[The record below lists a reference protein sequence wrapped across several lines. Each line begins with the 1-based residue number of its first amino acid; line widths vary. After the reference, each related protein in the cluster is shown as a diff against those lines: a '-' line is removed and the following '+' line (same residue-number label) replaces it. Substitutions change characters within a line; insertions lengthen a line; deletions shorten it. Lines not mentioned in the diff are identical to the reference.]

1 LSSHAGDV
9 VAAMAI
15 AAIGGRIFG
24 GLNRE
29 VHTNMDTE
37 LEGFL
42 NSLGEAERA
51 GGRVLHELT
60 DQAQSLELRELLR
73 KVGHDEGYYA
83 SELAAHVRRLGGM
96 PSTKTGD
103 FVEKVR
109 AVGHFKDKLE
119 LLNRGQRWV
128 VRKIGEQVGT
138 IADARLQAFLR
149 VMADGHDI
157 NIGAL
162 DKALAEGKL

>member
-1 LSSHAGDV
+1 
-9 VAAMAI
+9 
-15 AAIGGRIFG
+15 
-24 GLNRE
+24 
-29 VHTNMDTE
+29 MDTE
-37 LEGFL
+37 LESFL

-51 GGRVLHELT
+51 GGRILHELT
-60 DQAQSLELRELLR
+60 DQPQSLELREMLK

-83 SELAAHVRRLGGM
+83 GELAAHVRRLGGA

-109 AVGHFKDKLE
+109 AVGDLKGKLE

-149 VMADGHDI
+149 VMADGHDV

-162 DKALAEGKL
+162 EKALTAGKL

>member
-1 LSSHAGDV
+1 
-9 VAAMAI
+9 
-15 AAIGGRIFG
+15 
-24 GLNRE
+24 
-29 VHTNMDTE
+29 MDSQ

-42 NSLGEAERA
+42 NLLGEAERA
-51 GGRVLHELT
+51 GGRILHELT
-60 DQAQSLELRELLR
+60 EQASSLELREMLK

-83 SELAAHVRRLGGM
+83 GELAAHVRRLGGT

-109 AVGHFKDKLE
+109 AVADFRGRLD

-128 VRKIGEQVGT
+128 IRKIEENGLTVS
-138 IADARLQAFLR
+138 DDHLKAFLA
-149 VMADGHDI
+149 VMAEGHRV

-162 DKALAEGKL
+162 EDALKKGLA

>member
-1 LSSHAGDV
+1 
-9 VAAMAI
+9 
-15 AAIGGRIFG
+15 
-24 GLNRE
+24 
-29 VHTNMDTE
+29 MDAQ

-42 NSLGEAERA
+42 NTLGEAERA

-60 DQAQSLELRELLR
+60 EMTKSPELRELLK

-83 SELAAHVRRLGGM
+83 GELSAHVRRLGGA
-96 PSTKTGD
+96 PSNKTGD

-109 AVGHFKDKLE
+109 AVNDLRGKLE

-128 VRKIGEQVGT
+128 IRKIEENLASLT
-138 IADARLQAFLR
+138 DADLHAFLAL
-149 VMADGHDI
+149 MAKGHHV

-162 DKALAEGKL
+162 DDALKEGLA

>member
-1 LSSHAGDV
+1 
-9 VAAMAI
+9 
-15 AAIGGRIFG
+15 
-24 GLNRE
+24 
-29 VHTNMDTE
+29 MDAQ

-42 NSLGEAERA
+42 NTLGEAERA

-60 DQAQSLELRELLR
+60 EMAKSPELRELLK

-83 SELAAHVRRLGGM
+83 GELAAHVRRLGGA
-96 PSTKTGD
+96 PSNKTGD

-109 AVGHFKDKLE
+109 AVNDFRGKLE

-128 VRKIGEQVGT
+128 IRKIEENLASLT
-138 IADARLQAFLR
+138 DADLRAFL
-149 VMADGHDI
+149 VLMAKGHHV

-162 DKALAEGKL
+162 DDALKEGLT

>member
-1 LSSHAGDV
+1 
-9 VAAMAI
+9 
-15 AAIGGRIFG
+15 
-24 GLNRE
+24 
-29 VHTNMDTE
+29 MDSQ

-42 NSLGEAERA
+42 NLLGEAERA
-51 GGRVLHELT
+51 GGRILHELT
-60 DQAQSLELRELLR
+60 EQASSLELREMLK

-83 SELAAHVRRLGGM
+83 GELAAHVRRLGGA

-109 AVGHFKDKLE
+109 AVADFRGRLD

-128 VRKIGEQVGT
+128 IRKIEENGPAVS
-138 IADARLQAFLR
+138 DDHLKAFLG
-149 VMADGHDI
+149 VMAEGHRV

-162 DKALAEGKL
+162 EDALKKGLA

>member
-1 LSSHAGDV
+1 
-9 VAAMAI
+9 
-15 AAIGGRIFG
+15 
-24 GLNRE
+24 
-29 VHTNMDTE
+29 MDAQ

-42 NSLGEAERA
+42 NTLGETERA

-60 DQAQSLELRELLR
+60 AEARALELRELLK

-83 SELAAHVRRLGGM
+83 GELSGHVRRLGGIA
-96 PSTKTGD
+96 SNKTGD

-109 AVGHFKDKLE
+109 AVGDFRGKLE

-128 VRKIGEQVGT
+128 IRKIEEQLST
-138 IADARLQAFLR
+138 IADPELRAFLA
-149 VMADGHDI
+149 VMAKGHHV

-162 DKALAEGKL
+162 EDAMKEGLL

>member
-1 LSSHAGDV
+1 
-9 VAAMAI
+9 
-15 AAIGGRIFG
+15 
-24 GLNRE
+24 
-29 VHTNMDTE
+29 MDAQ

-51 GGRVLHELT
+51 GGRVLHEL
-60 DQAQSLELRELLR
+60 AELARKPELRELLK

-83 SELAAHVRRLGGM
+83 GELAAHVRRLGGA
-96 PSTKTGD
+96 PSNKTGD

-109 AVGHFKDKLE
+109 AVNDLRGKLE

-128 VRKIGEQVGT
+128 IRKIEENLAT
-138 IADARLQAFLR
+138 LTDADLHAFLDL
-149 VMADGHDI
+149 MAKGHHV

-162 DKALAEGKL
+162 DDALKEDLA

>member
-1 LSSHAGDV
+1 
-9 VAAMAI
+9 
-15 AAIGGRIFG
+15 
-24 GLNRE
+24 
-29 VHTNMDTE
+29 MDSE

-42 NSLGEAERA
+42 NLMGEAERA

-60 DQAQSLELRELLR
+60 ALARSAELRELLK

-83 SELAAHVRRLGGM
+83 GELAAQVRRLGGK
-96 PSTKTGD
+96 PSNRTGD

-109 AVGHFKDKLE
+109 AVPELRAKLE

-128 VRKIGEQVGT
+128 TRKINEQIAS
-138 IADARLQAFLR
+138 IADDDLKAFRAVL
-149 VMADGHDI
+149 VQGHET

-162 DKALAEGKL
+162 DAALARGLA

>member
-1 LSSHAGDV
+1 MHGEN
-9 VAAMAI
+9 AMDAQ
-15 AAIGGRIFG
+15 
-24 GLNRE
+24 
-29 VHTNMDTE
+29 

-42 NSLGEAERA
+42 NTLGEAERA

-60 DQAQSLELRELLR
+60 AEARSLELRELL
-73 KVGHDEGYYA
+73 KKTGHDEGYYA
-83 SELAAHVRRLGGM
+83 GELSAHVRRLGGV

-109 AVGHFKDKLE
+109 AMGDFRSKLE

-128 VRKIGEQVGT
+128 IRKIEENLAT
-138 IADARLQAFLR
+138 IADPGLRAFLS
-149 VMADGHDI
+149 VMAKGHHM

-162 DKALAEGKL
+162 EDALKEGML

>member
-1 LSSHAGDV
+1 MESQ
-9 VAAMAI
+9 
-15 AAIGGRIFG
+15 
-24 GLNRE
+24 
-29 VHTNMDTE
+29 

-42 NSLGEAERA
+42 NLLGEAERA

-60 DQAQSLELRELLR
+60 EQAKSLELREMLK
-73 KVGHDEGYYA
+73 KVAHDEGYYA
-83 SELAAHVRRLGGM
+83 GELAAHVRRLGGT

-109 AVGHFKDKLE
+109 AVGDFRGRLE

-128 VRKIGEQVGT
+128 IRKIEENVGT
-138 IADARLQAFLR
+138 VGDAGLKAFLA
-149 VMADGHDI
+149 VMAQGHRV

-162 DKALAEGKL
+162 EDALKEGVV

>member
-1 LSSHAGDV
+1 
-9 VAAMAI
+9 
-15 AAIGGRIFG
+15 
-24 GLNRE
+24 
-29 VHTNMDTE
+29 MDAQ

-42 NSLGEAERA
+42 NALGEAERA

-60 DQAQSLELRELLR
+60 QMAKSPELRELLK

-83 SELAAHVRRLGGM
+83 GELSAQVRRLGGA
-96 PSTKTGD
+96 PSNQTGD

-109 AVGHFKDKLE
+109 AVTDFRGKLE

-128 VRKIGEQVGT
+128 IRKIEENLPGLND
-138 IADARLQAFLR
+138 ADLRAFLDL
-149 VMADGHDI
+149 MAKGHYQ

-162 DKALAEGKL
+162 DDALKEGLS

>member
-1 LSSHAGDV
+1 
-9 VAAMAI
+9 
-15 AAIGGRIFG
+15 
-24 GLNRE
+24 
-29 VHTNMDTE
+29 MDAQ

-42 NSLGEAERA
+42 NTLAEAERA

-60 DQAQSLELRELLR
+60 AMAKSPELRELLK

-83 SELAAHVRRLGGM
+83 GELSAHVRRLGGA
-96 PSTKTGD
+96 PSNRTGE

-109 AVGHFKDKLE
+109 AVNDLRGKLE

-128 VRKIGEQVGT
+128 IRKIEENLT
-138 IADARLQAFLR
+138 NLTDADLHAFLDL
-149 VMADGHDI
+149 MAKGHHV

-162 DKALAEGKL
+162 DDALKEGLA

>member
-1 LSSHAGDV
+1 
-9 VAAMAI
+9 
-15 AAIGGRIFG
+15 
-24 GLNRE
+24 
-29 VHTNMDTE
+29 MDTQ

-42 NSLGEAERA
+42 NTLGEAERA

-60 DQAQSLELRELLR
+60 EMAKSPELRELLK

-83 SELAAHVRRLGGM
+83 GELSAHVRRLGGA
-96 PSTKTGD
+96 PSNKTGD

-109 AVGHFKDKLE
+109 AVNDLRGKLE

-128 VRKIGEQVGT
+128 IRKIEENLPSLT
-138 IADARLQAFLR
+138 DADLHAFLDL
-149 VMADGHDI
+149 MAKGHHV

-162 DKALAEGKL
+162 DDALKEGLA

>member
-1 LSSHAGDV
+1 MESQ
-9 VAAMAI
+9 
-15 AAIGGRIFG
+15 
-24 GLNRE
+24 
-29 VHTNMDTE
+29 

-42 NSLGEAERA
+42 NLLGEAERA

-60 DQAQSLELRELLR
+60 EQAKSLELREMLK
-73 KVGHDEGYYA
+73 KVAHDEGYYA
-83 SELAAHVRRLGGM
+83 GELAAHVRRLGGT

-109 AVGHFKDKLE
+109 AVGDFRGRLE

-128 VRKIGEQVGT
+128 IRKIEENVGT
-138 IADARLQAFLR
+138 VSDAGLKAFLV
-149 VMADGHDI
+149 VMAQGHRV

-162 DKALAEGKL
+162 EDALKEGVV